1 MKWFLLLAL
10 TATTFPCAAE
20 TSPPGP
26 SAPVLVELFTSEGCS
41 SCPPADAVLA
51 RLEKNPNAIVLAHH
65 VDYWNSLGWP
75 DPFSSADATA
85 RQRLYGQSY
94 TPEAVID
101 GQVEMVGSRESSVT
115 DAIAVATR
123 RPHAKIELTA
133 TPNGAAW
140 DVTATGPADVFL
152 AIVQDRASVPVPR
165 GENAGKTLD
174 HVGIVRSL
182 KKVAGPTRIS
192 LPSPISAPNGT
203 TFSLVAFSQDERHRV
218 VGSVRV
224 LLPPS
229 R

>member
-1 MKWFLLLAL
+1 MKWALLLGL
-10 TATTFPCAAE
+10 TATTFPCAAD

-51 RLEKNPNAIVLAHH
+51 RLAQSPNAIVLAHH
-65 VDYWNSLGWP
+65 VDYWNSLGWA

-101 GQVEMVGSRESSVT
+101 GQAEMVGSRESSVT
-115 DAIAVATR
+115 DAVAAATK
-123 RPHAKIELTA
+123 RPHATIALTA

-152 AIVQDRASVPVPR
+152 AIVQDRASVAVPR

-182 KKVAGPTRIS
+182 KKIAGKATIT
-192 LPSPISAPNGT
+192 LPAPIAAPNGT
-203 TFSLVAFSQDERHRV
+203 TFSLVAFSQDEKHRV
-218 VGSVRV
+218 LGATRV
-224 LLPPS
+224 ALA

>member
-1 MKWFLLLAL
+1 MKWSLLLAL
-10 TATTFPCAAE
+10 TTAALPCGAQ

-26 SAPVLVELFTSEGCS
+26 GPVLVELFTSEGCS
-41 SCPPADAVLA
+41 SCPPADSVLA
-51 RLEKNPNAIVLAHH
+51 RLGKTPNAIVLAHH

-101 GQVEMVGSRESSVT
+101 GQDGMVGSRETAVT
-115 DAIAVATR
+115 DAVNAASR

-133 TPNGAAW
+133 TPNGTAW
-140 DVTATGPADVFL
+140 DVTATGPATIFL
-152 AIVQDRASVPVPR
+152 AVVQDRASVAVPR

-182 KKVAGPTRIS
+182 KKVTGRTTVT
-192 LPSPISAPNGT
+192 LPPAISAPGGT
-203 TFSLVAFSQDERHRV
+203 TFSLVAFAQDDGHRV
-218 VGSVRV
+218 LGATRV
-224 LLPPS
+224 TLG